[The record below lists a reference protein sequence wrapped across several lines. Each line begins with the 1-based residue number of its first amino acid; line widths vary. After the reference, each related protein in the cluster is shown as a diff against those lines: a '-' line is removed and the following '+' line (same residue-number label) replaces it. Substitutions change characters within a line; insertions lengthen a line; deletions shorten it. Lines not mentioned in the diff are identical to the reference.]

1 MEKNEFKPDT
11 ESNGGT
17 KKTNMGKIYE
27 IKKEQNEK
35 IDEVKQEQ
43 LEKIDQ
49 IRKEQAE
56 KIDQIM
62 KEQSEKIDE
71 IKKEQAE
78 KVDGIKKEQ
87 AEKIDEIK
95 QKRTQKIDEFKQKR
109 LEKKYKNEES
119 KRKRHEELQKRHE
132 EILQKNEEKKHELSA
147 ELKQLLSKDIT
158 AAKKKEKTRS
168 AEILSI
174 FAKHNFYAA
183 GFTPVE
189 LRTTLEDMGPTYV
202 KIGQIMSSRTDILP
216 DSYCKELT
224 KLRSNV
230 KPLDPSVARAVIEQ
244 ETGKK
249 IDEIF
254 REFRDEPLGSASI
267 AQAHY
272 GVLKNGMEVVT
283 KVQRPLIADMM
294 RKDFVLLK
302 KLGSMLNT
310 VSGDEEAGTI
320 DLVSVI
326 DELEHVTEEE
336 LDFRIEA
343 ENTRFFKENCIED
356 ETVVSCPTIID
367 ELSTERILTMTFVDG
382 CSVSKRERLIEEGC
396 DLEKIGKDI
405 VENYVHQVL
414 DVGCFHADP
423 HQGNIMVAHGIPY
436 WIDFGMIGHISE
448 ATINLLQDLILSLIH
463 LDLEGVV
470 NAAMAMGAAS
480 PKTNRG
486 KVVDDLDAF
495 ISKYMSVSTLND
507 LDMGTLMSELTDLLS
522 ANYIQVPGEFTML
535 VRSLITIEGVI
546 EELCPD
552 LKLFKF
558 LTDKLLARAKKNTDL
573 EQELLASGK
582 EALSYGK
589 KAVRLP
595 VLASDALSG
604 LAKGRTKL
612 NIEMT
617 GYEALVEKAAATVK
631 NVILAIFSCI
641 LFLGS
646 CILCTTD
653 IQPQMSNG
661 VPFLA
666 AAGLIFSVSLAI
678 YTVRRMTKKK

>member
-1 MEKNEFKPDT
+1 
-11 ESNGGT
+11 
-17 KKTNMGKIYE
+17 MGK
-27 IKKEQNEK
+27 
-35 IDEVKQEQ
+35 
-43 LEKIDQ
+43 
-49 IRKEQAE
+49 
-56 KIDQIM
+56 M
-62 KEQSEKIDE
+62 DE
-71 IKKEQAE
+71 IKE
-78 KVDGIKKEQ
+78 KNS
-87 AEKIDEIK
+87 EKMDEIK
-95 QKRTQKIDEFKQKR
+95 QKNSEKMDEIKQKNTKKAAELKQKDSEKIEEIR
-109 LEKKYKNEES
+109 QKSAEKIEEIRKKDAEKIEEIRRKSEIRQKKIEKKEKNRES
-119 KRKRHEELQKRHE
+119 IRKRHEDLKKRHD
-132 EILQKNEEKKHELSA
+132 EILQKRRDKNHEMSA
-147 ELKQLLSKDIT
+147 ELKQLLSKDIS
-158 AAKKKEKTRS
+158 ASKKKEKTRS

-174 FAKHNFYAA
+174 FAKHNFYAT
-183 GFTPVE
+183 GLTPEE

-202 KIGQIMSSRTDILP
+202 KIGQIMSSRSDMLP
-216 DSYCKELT
+216 ESYCRELT

-249 IDEIF
+249 LEEIF
-254 REFRDEPLGSASI
+254 SEFRDEPLGSASI

-272 GVLKNGMEVVT
+272 GVLKDGTEVVT

-294 RKDFVLLK
+294 RKDFVLLR
-302 KLGSMLNT
+302 KLGSMMNT
-310 VSGDEEAGTI
+310 VSGEDGGGTV

-326 DELEHVTEEE
+326 QELEAVTEEE

-356 ETVVSCPTIID
+356 ENVVSCPTIID

-382 CSVSKRERLIEEGC
+382 CSVSKRERLINEGC

-423 HQGNIMVAHGIPY
+423 HQGNIMVAHGVPN

-470 NAAMAMGAAS
+470 NAAMSMGAAS
-480 PKTNRG
+480 PKTNRN

-495 ISKYMSVSTLND
+495 ISRYMSVSTLND
-507 LDMGTLMSELTDLLS
+507 LDMGTLMSELTDLMT

-558 LTDKLLARAKKNTDL
+558 LTDKLLARAKKNMDL

-582 EALSYGK
+582 DVLSTGK
-589 KAVRLP
+589 KAMHLP
-595 VLASDALSG
+595 ALASDALSG
-604 LAKGRTKL
+604 LTKGRTKL
-612 NIEMT
+612 NLEMT
-617 GYEALVEKAAATVK
+617 GYEELVNKAGATIK
-631 NVILAIFSCI
+631 NIILAFFSCI

-653 IQPQMSNG
+653 IQPQTSDG
-661 VPFLA
+661 LPLLA
-666 AAGLIFSVSLAI
+666 AAGLIFSIALGV
-678 YTVRRMTKKK
+678 YTLRRMAKKK

>member
-1 MEKNEFKPDT
+1 MEK
-11 ESNGGT
+11 
-17 KKTNMGKIYE
+17 IH
-27 IKKEQNEK
+27 
-35 IDEVKQEQ
+35 EVK
-43 LEKIDQ
+43 
-49 IRKEQAE
+49 
-56 KIDQIM
+56 
-62 KEQSEKIDE
+62 KEQSEKIDGIKKE
-71 IKKEQAE
+71 QLEKIEQIKKEQADKIEQLKKEQAE
-78 KVDGIKKEQ
+78 KIEQIKKEQSEKVDEVKKEQ

-95 QKRTQKIDEFKQKR
+95 QKRV
-109 LEKKYKNEES
+109 EKKEKSRQS
-119 KRKRHEELQKRHE
+119 KRQKHEELKKRQDAIRQKRQE
-132 EILQKNEEKKHELSA
+132 KNHELSA
-147 ELKQLLSKDIT
+147 DLKQLLSKDIS
-158 AAKKKEKTRS
+158 ASKKKEKTRG
-168 AEILSI
+168 AEIMGI
-174 FAKHNFYAA
+174 FAKHNFYVN
-183 GFTPVE
+183 GLTPEE

-202 KIGQIMSSRTDILP
+202 KIGQIMSSRSDMLP
-216 DSYCKELT
+216 ESYCQELT

-230 KPLDPSVARAVIEQ
+230 KQLDPSVARAVIEQ

-249 IDEIF
+249 IEEIF
-254 REFRDEPLGSASI
+254 SEFRDEPLGSASI

-272 GVLKNGMEVVT
+272 GVLKDGTEVVT

-294 RKDFVLLK
+294 RKDFVLLR
-302 KLGSMLNT
+302 KLGSMMNT
-310 VSGDEEAGTI
+310 VAGEEGSGTV

-326 DELEHVTEEE
+326 EEMEVVTEEE

-343 ENTRFFKENCIED
+343 ENTKFFKENCIED

-367 ELSTERILTMTFVDG
+367 ELSTERILTMTYVDG
-382 CSVSKRERLIEEGC
+382 CSVSKRERLITEGC
-396 DLEKIGKDI
+396 DLEKIGKDV

-423 HQGNIMVAHGIPY
+423 HQGNIMVAHGVPN

-480 PKTNRG
+480 PKTNRN

-495 ISKYMSVSTLND
+495 ISRYMSVSTLSD
-507 LDMGTLMSELTDLLS
+507 IDMGTLMSELTDLLS

-558 LTDKLLARAKKNTDL
+558 LTDKLLARAKKNRDL
-573 EQELLASGK
+573 EQELLTSGK

-589 KAVRLP
+589 KAVRIP
-595 VLASDALSG
+595 VLASEALSG

-612 NIEMT
+612 NVEMT
-617 GYEALVEKAAATVK
+617 GYEELVEKAGATVK
-631 NVILAIFSCI
+631 NIVLAIFSCI

-653 IQPQMSNG
+653 IQPQTGSG
-661 VPFLA
+661 VPLMA
-666 AAGLIFSVSLAI
+666 AAGIIFSIALAI
-678 YTVRRMTKKK
+678 FTIRRMTKKK

>member
-1 MEKNEFKPDT
+1 ME
-11 ESNGGT
+11 
-17 KKTNMGKIYE
+17 KIYE
-27 IKKEQNEK
+27 
-35 IDEVKQEQ
+35 VK
-43 LEKIDQ
+43 
-49 IRKEQAE
+49 
-56 KIDQIM
+56 
-62 KEQSEKIDE
+62 KEQSEKIDGIKKE
-71 IKKEQAE
+71 QLEKIEQIKKEQAE
-78 KVDGIKKEQ
+78 KIEQLKKEQSEKIEQIKKEQSEKVDEVKKEQ

-95 QKRTQKIDEFKQKR
+95 QKRT
-109 LEKKYKNEES
+109 EKKEKNRQS
-119 KRKRHEELQKRHE
+119 IRKKHEELKKRQDEIRQKRRDR
-132 EILQKNEEKKHELSA
+132 NHELSA
-147 ELKQLLSKDIT
+147 DLKQLLSKDIS
-158 AAKKKEKTRS
+158 ASKKKEKTRG
-168 AEILSI
+168 AEIMAI
-174 FAKHNFYAA
+174 FAKHNFYVN
-183 GFTPVE
+183 GLTPVE

-202 KIGQIMSSRTDILP
+202 KIGQIMSSRSDMLP
-216 DSYCKELT
+216 ESYCQELT

-249 IDEIF
+249 IEEIF
-254 REFRDEPLGSASI
+254 SEFRDEPLGSASI

-272 GVLKNGMEVVT
+272 GVLKDGTEVVT

-302 KLGSMLNT
+302 KLGSMMNT
-310 VSGDEEAGTI
+310 VSGENGGGTV
-320 DLVSVI
+320 DLISVI
-326 DELEHVTEEE
+326 EELETVTEEE

-356 ETVVSCPTIID
+356 ENVVSCPSIID

-423 HQGNIMVAHGIPY
+423 HQGNIMVAHGVPN

-448 ATINLLQDLILSLIH
+448 STINLLQDLILSLIH

-470 NAAMAMGAAS
+470 NAAMSMGAAS
-480 PKTNRG
+480 PQTNRN

-495 ISKYMSVSTLND
+495 ISRYMSVSTLND
-507 LDMGTLMSELTDLLS
+507 LDMGTLMSELTDLLT
-522 ANYIQVPGEFTML
+522 ANYIQIPGEFTML

-558 LTDKLLARAKKNTDL
+558 LTDKLLARAKQNRDL

-582 EALSYGK
+582 EVLSYGK
-589 KAVRLP
+589 KAARLP
-595 VLASDALSG
+595 ALASDALTG

-612 NIEMT
+612 NLEMT
-617 GYEALVEKAAATVK
+617 GYEELVEKAGTTIK
-631 NVILAIFSCI
+631 NIVLAIFSCI
-641 LFLGS
+641 MFLGS

-653 IQPQMSNG
+653 IQPQTESG
-661 VPFLA
+661 YPILA
-666 AAGLIFSVSLAI
+666 AAGLIFSVALAI
-678 YTVRRMTKKK
+678 YTIRQMTKKK

>member
-1 MEKNEFKPDT
+1 
-11 ESNGGT
+11 
-17 KKTNMGKIYE
+17 
-27 IKKEQNEK
+27 
-35 IDEVKQEQ
+35 
-43 LEKIDQ
+43 
-49 IRKEQAE
+49 
-56 KIDQIM
+56 M
-62 KEQSEKIDE
+62 KEQSEKIDQ
-71 IKKEQAE
+71 IKKEQSE
-78 KVDGIKKEQ
+78 KIDEVKQQNTK
-87 AEKIDEIK
+87 KIDEIK
-95 QKRTQKIDEFKQKR
+95 QKRAEKR
-109 LEKKYKNEES
+109 NKNKESMRKKREEL
-119 KRKRHEELQKRHE
+119 KKRHDEILQKRHD
-132 EILQKNEEKKHELSA
+132 KNQELSA
-147 ELKQLLSKDIT
+147 ELKQMLSKDIS
-158 AAKKKEKTRS
+158 ASKKKEKTRS
-168 AEILSI
+168 AEIMSI
-174 FAKHNFYAA
+174 FAKHNFYAT
-183 GFTPVE
+183 GLTPVE

-202 KIGQIMSSRTDILP
+202 KIGQIMSSRSDMLP
-216 DSYCKELT
+216 ESYCQELT

-244 ETGKK
+244 ETGQK
-249 IDEIF
+249 IEEIF
-254 REFRDEPLGSASI
+254 SEFRDEPLGSASI

-272 GVLKNGMEVVT
+272 GVLKDGTEVVT

-302 KLGSMLNT
+302 KLGGMMNT
-310 VSGDEEAGTI
+310 VSGDEGGGTV
-320 DLVSVI
+320 DLISVI
-326 DELEHVTEEE
+326 EELEVVTEEE

-356 ETVVSCPTIID
+356 ENVVSCPTIID
-367 ELSTERILTMTFVDG
+367 ELSTERILTMTYVDG

-396 DLEKIGKDI
+396 DLEQIGKAV

-423 HQGNIMVAHGIPY
+423 HQGNIMVAHGIPN

-448 ATINLLQDLILSLIH
+448 STINLLQDLILSLIH

-470 NAAMAMGAAS
+470 NAAMSMGAAS

-495 ISKYMSVSTLND
+495 ISRYMSVSTLND
-507 LDMGTLMSELTDLLS
+507 LDMGTLMSELTDLMT

-558 LTDKLLARAKKNTDL
+558 LTDKLLARAKKNMDL
-573 EQELLASGK
+573 EQELLSSGK
-582 EALSYGK
+582 EVLSYGK

-595 VLASDALSG
+595 ALATDALSS
-604 LAKGRTKL
+604 LTKGRTKL
-612 NIEMT
+612 NLEMT
-617 GYEALVEKAAATVK
+617 GYEELVDKAGATIK
-631 NVILAIFSCI
+631 NMVLAFFSCI

-653 IQPQMSNG
+653 IQPQTDTG
-661 VPFLA
+661 IPLLA
-666 AAGLIFSVSLAI
+666 AAGLIFSIALGI
-678 YTVRRMTKKK
+678 FTIQRMTKKK

>member
-1 MEKNEFKPDT
+1 MEKNEFRTDSERT
-11 ESNGGT
+11 DGIE
-17 KKTNMGKIYE
+17 KTNMEKIE
-27 IKKEQNEK
+27 EVKKEQSGK
-35 IDEVKQEQ
+35 I
-43 LEKIDQ
+43 
-49 IRKEQAE
+49 
-56 KIDQIM
+56 
-62 KEQSEKIDE
+62 S
-71 IKKEQAE
+71 
-78 KVDGIKKEQ
+78 
-87 AEKIDEIK
+87 EIK
-95 QKRTQKIDEFKQKR
+95 QKKA
-109 LEKKYKNEES
+109 EKKKENRES
-119 KRKRHEELQKRHE
+119 IRKRQEDLRKRHEEVHQKRRA
-132 EILQKNEEKKHELSA
+132 KNEEMSS
-147 ELKQLLSKDIT
+147 ELKQLLSKDISV
-158 AAKKKEKTRS
+158 AKKKEKTRS

-174 FAKHNFYAA
+174 FAKHNFYVN

-202 KIGQIMSSRTDILP
+202 KIGQIMSSRSDMLP
-216 DSYCKELT
+216 ESYCQELT

-249 IDEIF
+249 IEEIF
-254 REFRDEPLGSASI
+254 SEFRDEPLGSASI

-272 GVLKNGMEVVT
+272 GILKDGTEVVT

-302 KLGSMLNT
+302 KLGSMMNT
-310 VSGDEEAGTI
+310 VSGDEGGGTVDMI
-320 DLVSVI
+320 SVI
-326 DELEHVTEEE
+326 EELETVTEEE
-336 LDFRIEA
+336 LDFNIEA

-356 ETVVSCPTIID
+356 ENVVSCPTIID

-382 CSVSKRERLIEEGC
+382 CSVSKRERLIQEGC

-423 HQGNIMVAHGIPY
+423 HQGNIMVAHGIPN

-448 ATINLLQDLILSLIH
+448 STINLLQDLILSLIH

-470 NAAMAMGAAS
+470 NAAMSMGAAS
-480 PKTNRG
+480 PQTNRN

-495 ISKYMSVSTLND
+495 ISRYMSVSTLND
-507 LDMGTLMSELTDLLS
+507 LDMGTLMSELTDLLT
-522 ANYIQVPGEFTML
+522 ANYIQIPGEFTML

-558 LTDKLLARAKKNTDL
+558 LTDKLLARAKQNRDL

-582 EALSYGK
+582 DVLNYGK
-589 KAVRLP
+589 KTARLP
-595 VLASDALSG
+595 SLASDALSG

-612 NIEMT
+612 NLEMT
-617 GYEALVEKAAATVK
+617 GYEELVEKAGATVK
-631 NVILAIFSCI
+631 NIIFAVFSCF

-646 CILCTTD
+646 CILCTAD
-653 IQPQMSNG
+653 IQPQTSEGM
-661 VPFLA
+661 PLLA
-666 AAGLIFSVSLAI
+666 AAGLIFSIALGI
-678 YTVRRMTKKK
+678 FTIRRMTKKK

>member
-1 MEKNEFKPDT
+1 ME
-11 ESNGGT
+11 
-17 KKTNMGKIYE
+17 KIYE
-27 IKKEQNEK
+27 
-35 IDEVKQEQ
+35 VK
-43 LEKIDQ
+43 
-49 IRKEQAE
+49 
-56 KIDQIM
+56 
-62 KEQSEKIDE
+62 KEQSEKIDGIKKE
-71 IKKEQAE
+71 QLEKIEQIKKEQAE
-78 KVDGIKKEQ
+78 KIERLKKEQSEKIEQIKKEQSEKVDEVKKEQ

-95 QKRTQKIDEFKQKR
+95 QKRT
-109 LEKKYKNEES
+109 EKKEKNRQS
-119 KRKRHEELQKRHE
+119 IRKKHEELKKRQDEIRQKRRDR
-132 EILQKNEEKKHELSA
+132 NHELSA
-147 ELKQLLSKDIT
+147 DLKQLLSKDIS
-158 AAKKKEKTRS
+158 ASKKKEKTRG
-168 AEILSI
+168 AEIMAI
-174 FAKHNFYAA
+174 FAKHNFYVN
-183 GFTPVE
+183 GLTPVE

-202 KIGQIMSSRTDILP
+202 KIGQIMSSRSDMLP
-216 DSYCKELT
+216 ESYCQELT

-249 IDEIF
+249 IEEIF
-254 REFRDEPLGSASI
+254 SEFRDEPLGSASI

-272 GVLKNGMEVVT
+272 GVLKDGTEVVT

-302 KLGSMLNT
+302 KLGSMMNT
-310 VSGDEEAGTI
+310 VSVENGGGTV
-320 DLVSVI
+320 DLISVI
-326 DELEHVTEEE
+326 EELETVTEEE

-356 ETVVSCPTIID
+356 ENVVSCPSIID

-423 HQGNIMVAHGIPY
+423 HQGNIMVAHGVPN

-448 ATINLLQDLILSLIH
+448 STINLLQDLILSLIH

-470 NAAMAMGAAS
+470 NAAMSMGAAS
-480 PKTNRG
+480 PQTNRN

-495 ISKYMSVSTLND
+495 ISRYMSVSTLND
-507 LDMGTLMSELTDLLS
+507 LDMGTLMSELTDLLT
-522 ANYIQVPGEFTML
+522 ANYIQIPGEFTML

-558 LTDKLLARAKKNTDL
+558 LTDKLLARAKQNRDL

-582 EALSYGK
+582 EVLSYGK
-589 KAVRLP
+589 KAARLP
-595 VLASDALSG
+595 ALASDALTG

-612 NIEMT
+612 NLEMT
-617 GYEALVEKAAATVK
+617 GYEELVEKAGTTIK
-631 NVILAIFSCI
+631 NIVLAIFSCI
-641 LFLGS
+641 MFLGS

-653 IQPQMSNG
+653 IQPQTESG
-661 VPFLA
+661 YPILA
-666 AAGLIFSVSLAI
+666 AAGLIFSVALAI
-678 YTVRRMTKKK
+678 YTIRQMTKKK

>member
-1 MEKNEFKPDT
+1 MEK
-11 ESNGGT
+11 
-17 KKTNMGKIYE
+17 IH
-27 IKKEQNEK
+27 
-35 IDEVKQEQ
+35 EVK
-43 LEKIDQ
+43 
-49 IRKEQAE
+49 
-56 KIDQIM
+56 
-62 KEQSEKIDE
+62 KEQSEKIDV
-71 IKKEQAE
+71 IKKEQS
-78 KVDGIKKEQ
+78 
-87 AEKIDEIK
+87 EKINEIK
-95 QKRTQKIDEFKQKR
+95 QNSV
-109 LEKKYKNEES
+109 EKKEKDRQS
-119 KRKRHEELQKRHE
+119 KRQKHEELKKRQDVIRQKRQE
-132 EILQKNEEKKHELSA
+132 KNHELSA
-147 ELKQLLSKDIT
+147 ELKKLLSKDIS
-158 AAKKKEKTRS
+158 ASKKKEKTRG
-168 AEILSI
+168 AEIMAI
-174 FAKHNFYAA
+174 FAKHNFYVN

-189 LRTTLEDMGPTYV
+189 MRTTLEDMGPTYV
-202 KIGQIMSSRTDILP
+202 KIGQIMSSRSDMLP
-216 DSYCKELT
+216 ESYCQELT

-230 KPLDPSVARAVIEQ
+230 KQLDPSVARAVIEQ

-249 IDEIF
+249 IEEIF
-254 REFRDEPLGSASI
+254 SEFRDEPLGSASI

-272 GVLKNGMEVVT
+272 GVLKDGTEVVT

-302 KLGSMLNT
+302 KLGSMMNT
-310 VSGDEEAGTI
+310 VSGDEGGGTV
-320 DLVSVI
+320 DLISVI
-326 DELEHVTEEE
+326 EELESVTEEE

-356 ETVVSCPTIID
+356 ENVVSCPTIID

-423 HQGNIMVAHGIPY
+423 HQGNIMVAHGVPN
-436 WIDFGMIGHISE
+436 WIDFGMIGRISE
-448 ATINLLQDLILSLIH
+448 STINLLQDLILSLIH

-470 NAAMAMGAAS
+470 NAAMSMGAAS
-480 PKTNRG
+480 PQTNRS

-495 ISKYMSVSTLND
+495 ISRYMSVSTLND
-507 LDMGTLMSELTDLLS
+507 LDMGTLMGELTDLLT
-522 ANYIQVPGEFTML
+522 ANYIQIPGEFTML

-558 LTDKLLARAKKNTDL
+558 LTDKLLDRAKKNRDL

-582 EALSYGK
+582 EVLSYGK
-589 KAVRLP
+589 KAARLP
-595 VLASDALSG
+595 ALASDALTG

-612 NIEMT
+612 NLEMT
-617 GYEALVEKAAATVK
+617 GYEELIEKAGATVK
-631 NVILAIFSCI
+631 NIVLALFACI

-653 IQPQMSNG
+653 IQPQTGSG
-661 VPFLA
+661 IPLPA
-666 AAGLIFSVSLAI
+666 AAGIIFSIALAI
-678 YTVRRMTKKK
+678 YTIRRMTKKK